1 MVEAIVFENEPAAM
15 NSKKSRN
22 DLRSSAPLVLYAANV
37 AFTAS

>member
-22 DLRSSAPLVLYAANV
+22 VLRLSALLGLYVAKE